1 MWRTIA
7 TLNALLAATEVERL
21 RGVNAQKLMT
31 PPADVPS
38 PDPISD
44 MFNYEIRQRVRLLAG
59 L

>member
-7 TLNALLAATEVERL
+7 ALNALLAVTEVERL

-31 PPADVPS
+31 PPAHGPS